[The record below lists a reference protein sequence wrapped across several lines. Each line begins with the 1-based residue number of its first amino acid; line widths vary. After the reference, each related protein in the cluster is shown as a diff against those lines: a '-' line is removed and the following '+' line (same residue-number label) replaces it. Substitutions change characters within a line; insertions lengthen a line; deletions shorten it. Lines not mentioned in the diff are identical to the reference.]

1 MGLAADRPHLKR
13 KIQASLVCL
22 LMLKTPESRQR
33 LALSLLW
40 ITPALWSVNYIVART
55 APGVA
60 EPHML
65 ALGRWALAGMILAFI
80 ARQELWRER
89 RSTWRAAGHYL
100 VLGALGMLVC
110 GAWVYQGAQTT
121 TAMNIALIYAASP
134 VLIALGAVVWLGER
148 FSWRQGLGVLIAMSG
163 VFHVVVKGQWG
174 ALGQVQW
181 VAGDGWIVL
190 AMVSWAAFALLQKK
204 WPSPLGSTARL
215 AAICMGGVLVL
226 LPFAVWEWR
235 QPDTPA
241 WSAQATWLAVCAGL
255 VPGIGAYWAYGFCQ
269 KVLGASRVAASL
281 YLGPLYGGLTAWGIL
296 GESMG
301 WHHVMGAGLI
311 LPGIYLASR
320 QAPETPEP

>member
-1 MGLAADRPHLKR
+1 LN
-13 KIQASLVCL
+13 I
-22 LMLKTPESRQR
+22 PESRER
-33 LALSLLW
+33 RALWLLW
-40 ITPALWSVNYIVART
+40 VTPALWSVNYIVART
-55 APGVA
+55 APGVV

-65 ALGRWALAGMILAFI
+65 ALGRWALAGLILAVI
-80 ARQELWRER
+80 ARSELWRER
-89 RSTWRAAGHYL
+89 RNTLRVAWQYL

-134 VLIALGAVVWLGER
+134 VLIALGAVLWLGER
-148 FSWRQGLGVLIAMSG
+148 FSWRQGLGVLVAMAG

-190 AMVSWAAFALLQKK
+190 AMVAWAGFALLQKK

-215 AAICMGGVLVL
+215 ASICMGGMLVL
-226 LPFAVWEWR
+226 LPFAFWEW
-235 QPDTPA
+235 QQADTPP
-241 WSAQATWLAVCAGL
+241 WSLQATLLVVCAGL
-255 VPGIGAYWAYGFCQ
+255 VPGVGAYWAYGFCQ

-281 YLGPLYGGLTAWGIL
+281 YLGPLYGGLTAWVVL
-296 GESMG
+296 GESLG

-320 QAPETPEP
+320 QAPTNPEL